1 MFNKLLVTV
10 ALISAAAAVAGLGTF
25 ATFTSTT
32 SAAQGNLTA
41 GTVAIGLGTVGPAN
55 RLTLGASS
63 IMPGDTM
70 QRAVDL
76 VNTSLAGVDALSAI
90 TLDTVAAP
98 SNLLTTD
105 VSNGLQMAID
115 KCSVAWTEAGVSP
128 AFTYTCGGTT
138 KTRAGEPS
146 RGRSSAGAVQPG
158 LADLGHDRPSAGDAD
173 PARDRAEHDAGAEH
187 GDHLHVHRNT
197 AGRYCQVGGRA

>member
-41 GTVAIGLGTVGPAN
+41 GTVAIGLGAVGPAN

-105 VSNGLQMAID
+105 VSNGLQMTID
-115 KCSVAWTEAGVSP
+115 SCSNVWTEAGVSP
-128 AFTYTCGGTT
+128 AFTYTCSGTT
-138 KTRAGEPS
+138 KSVLASRPVVGAALALSNLASLTSATTDHLRVTLTLPATAPNTMQALSTAITYTFTGTQRAG
-146 RGRSSAGAVQPG
+146 
-158 LADLGHDRPSAGDAD
+158 
-173 PARDRAEHDAGAEH
+173 
-187 GDHLHVHRNT
+187 T
-197 AGRYCQVGGRA
+197 AK